1 MTGAL
6 TAIDA
11 KDFTRHEAGRLE
23 AENRVDDVG
32 DLTHMADRMQGAEL
46 QSGPPWSAQN
56 AVPLLIRAMK
66 AMPRRGPQSAFP
78 ISA

>member
-32 DLTHMADRMQGAEL
+32 DLTGIMAQT
-46 QSGPPWSAQN
+46 
-56 AVPLLIRAMK
+56 
-66 AMPRRGPQSAFP
+66 PQAKQR
-78 ISA
+78 